1 MAAVNG
7 YKGQLSVNESLFGD
21 TMLSGKTNAEF
32 SHGNYSGSGGVALE
46 GIRPDDYLK
55 FYGSFTHI
63 SDEISE
69 TLEVSKRL
77 KMAYVYAIAYI
88 TYGVFKAAETGD
100 MSSLEQG
107 WQLIRSECE

>member
-1 MAAVNG
+1 MALTA
-7 YKGQLSVNESLFGD
+7 
-21 TMLSGKTNAEF
+21 AI
-32 SHGNYSGSGGVALE
+32 VALVIE
-46 GIRPDDYLK
+46 DASGFGAFDDASNSAVVDGL
-55 FYGSFTHI
+55 
-63 SDEISE
+63 ISE